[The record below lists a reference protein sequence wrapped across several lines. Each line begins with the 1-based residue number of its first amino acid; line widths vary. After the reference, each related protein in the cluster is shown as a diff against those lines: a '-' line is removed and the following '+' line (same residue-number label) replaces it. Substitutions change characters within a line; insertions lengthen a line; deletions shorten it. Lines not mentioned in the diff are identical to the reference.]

1 MVSTVDKLG
10 ETVIKNG
17 IGIHVDRYTLPWKS
31 QHGFRKGNYC
41 LENLLEIF
49 EGVSRHMDKA
59 DLIDIIYLDLDIKQS
74 CIRDKKVITWINNWL
89 QDKQQRVG
97 VNSQF
102 FQ

>member
-1 MVSTVDKLG
+1 MSTVDKLG

-31 QHGFRKGNYC
+31 QHGFCKGNYC